1 MIVFDDQDP
10 PSCRL
15 SLRKQDLEATSWA
28 DFDRDQPTVLVHDV
42 FGDTEAEARP
52 SADGLS

>member
-1 MIVFDDQDP
+1 VIVFDDQDP